1 MVAELPSQLQG
12 LTADFPRVTGSRHG
26 HERNCRPI
34 RMVVPAALYDAAR
47 DPVPRGIPCRMR
59 NHVLR
64 EQNAAW
70 GCCLLLDR
78 ATVSGILDRATVS
91 GILDRNRTAHLNL

>member
-1 MVAELPSQLQG
+1 MVAELPLRLQG
-12 LTADFPRVTGSRHG
+12 LTADFPLLTGSRHG

-64 EQNAAW
+64 EHDAAW
-70 GCCLLLDR
+70 GCWVLLDR
-78 ATVSGILDRATVS
+78 ATVSGIRFRAAAS